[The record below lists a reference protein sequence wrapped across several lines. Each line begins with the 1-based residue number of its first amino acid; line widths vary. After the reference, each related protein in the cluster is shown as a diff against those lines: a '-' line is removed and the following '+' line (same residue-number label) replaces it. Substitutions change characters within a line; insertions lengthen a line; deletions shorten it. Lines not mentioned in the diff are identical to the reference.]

1 MLSAGSEFSYVAAI
15 YPNKKRQHF
24 LSLTPLLPSND
35 DTLLCRAGKNFIFRE
50 GDETS
55 KKKKITKQQI
65 RNNNNR
71 LKKLREIFSFNLA
84 AVNSAACENC
94 KYFAFVNKFRFF

>member
-50 GDETS
+50 ADETS
-55 KKKKITKQQI
+55 KKINNQTTNKKQQQHVKKIK
-65 RNNNNR
+65 RD
-71 LKKLREIFSFNLA
+71 LFL
-84 AVNSAACENC
+84 
-94 KYFAFVNKFRFF
+94 

>member
-50 GDETS
+50 ADETS
-55 KKKKITKQQI
+55 
-65 RNNNNR
+65 
-71 LKKLREIFSFNLA
+71 
-84 AVNSAACENC
+84 
-94 KYFAFVNKFRFF
+94 

>member
-35 DTLLCRAGKNFIFRE
+35 APFCAGLERILFLEKPMKLV
-50 GDETS
+50 
-55 KKKKITKQQI
+55 KK
-65 RNNNNR
+65 
-71 LKKLREIFSFNLA
+71 
-84 AVNSAACENC
+84 
-94 KYFAFVNKFRFF
+94 